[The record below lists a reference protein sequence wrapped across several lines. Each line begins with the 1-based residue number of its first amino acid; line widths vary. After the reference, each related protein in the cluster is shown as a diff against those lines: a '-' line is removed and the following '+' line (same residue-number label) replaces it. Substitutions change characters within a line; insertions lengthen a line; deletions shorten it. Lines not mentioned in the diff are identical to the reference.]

1 MISLARPDPVSE
13 ATFAPPHWRGIFL
26 WGRAT
31 KKNPEQLSVQ
41 PCAAQLGTALD
52 VRLALAL
59 KPANVGFGFAD
70 QFGR

>member
-1 MISLARPDPVSE
+1 
-13 ATFAPPHWRGIFL
+13 L